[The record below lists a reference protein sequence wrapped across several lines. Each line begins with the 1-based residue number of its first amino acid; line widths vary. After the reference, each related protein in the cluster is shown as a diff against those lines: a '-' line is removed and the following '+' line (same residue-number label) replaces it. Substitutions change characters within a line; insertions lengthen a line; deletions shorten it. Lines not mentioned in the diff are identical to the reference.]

1 MDCMAARNLKIE
13 TNVLYDY
20 LFYFCNMS
28 HFYSYM
34 VLVEGRNCKTMA
46 FKISFT
52 SVFLIEVVLVS
63 LVCLPVISVTDL
75 G

>member
-28 HFYSYM
+28 HFYSIYGAS
-34 VLVEGRNCKTMA
+34 GRQK
-46 FKISFT
+46 
-52 SVFLIEVVLVS
+52 L
-63 LVCLPVISVTDL
+63 
-75 G
+75 